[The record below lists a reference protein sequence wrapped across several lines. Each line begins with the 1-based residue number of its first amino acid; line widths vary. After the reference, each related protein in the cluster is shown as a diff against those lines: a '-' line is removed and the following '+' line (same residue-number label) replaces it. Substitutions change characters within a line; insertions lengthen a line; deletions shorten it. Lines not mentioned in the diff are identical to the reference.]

1 MSCPRPRPLF
11 PEALALLK
19 AGQKPRRSV
28 GAELPRGA
36 QMGKLGP
43 SPARPFSNLFVWQP
57 NSQRQLACLSPPGP
71 RPSPKTGWGKRGAP
85 EPPGLPPLWGVGRR
99 MKAGLP
105 PVRDNC
111 CHLPGGTSPGRAFAH
126 SLFTH
131 RCPPPPPPP
140 PPFVVGPGG
149 CGREGGQPEGG
160 VQFFCV

>member
-1 MSCPRPRPLF
+1 M
-11 PEALALLK
+11 
-19 AGQKPRRSV
+19 

-131 RCPPPPPPP
+131 RCPPPSPPPP
-140 PPFVVGPGG
+140 RLLSLGRVAAGGRAGSRREAYSSFVSRLNFALLHQGYLH
-149 CGREGGQPEGG
+149 E
-160 VQFFCV
+160 